1 LKSECFLKTHFE
13 QYCIYKQ
20 NGICNVATILQS
32 RIEERSIETNSKQSK
47 IWKGWVWKQRI
58 WFVVA

>member
-47 IWKGWVWKQRI
+47 IWKG
-58 WFVVA
+58 